1 MRILTSASASAEP
14 LIEGHGLAKA
24 FGGRTVLHDVAIR
37 VDPGEIVAIVGLN
50 GAGKSTLVRILLG
63 LLDAD
68 AGRVVRRPG
77 VRLGYMPQR
86 LPVDPALPLT
96 VSRFLS
102 LGGRHGAARL
112 QAALDEVGAG
122 HLGGD
127 AVQTVSGGELQRVLL
142 ARALLREP
150 DLLVLDEPVQGVD
163 VTGQSALYRLIGQ
176 IRERHGCGVLM
187 VSHQLHLVMAAT
199 DWVVCLNNHV
209 CCAGQPES
217 ITHHPEYLALF
228 GEQVATGLA
237 VYAHSH
243 DHVHDA
249 AGNVVPLEGEC
260 DGTSG

>member
-1 MRILTSASASAEP
+1 MASGGTPAGP

-24 FGGRTVLHDVAIR
+24 FAGRTVLHDVAIR

-63 LLDAD
+63 LLGPD
-68 AGRVVRRPG
+68 AGRVVRRAG
-77 VRLGYMPQR
+77 VRIGYMPQR

-96 VSRFLS
+96 VSRFLA
-102 LGGRHGAARL
+102 LGGRHGAPRI

-122 HLGGD
+122 RLGDD

-163 VTGQSALYRLIGQ
+163 VTGQSALYRLIGD

-199 DWVVCLNNHV
+199 DWVICLNNHV

-217 ITHHPEYLALF
+217 ITRHPEYLALF

-249 AGNVVPLEGEC
+249 AGNVVPLEGER